1 MDVSTSEN
9 SFRRGLRAV
18 DRGAHL
24 EALAYF
30 EAAVQLARR
39 LGAEAVPMKYLSYY
53 GWCLA
58 ICSDRLDEAREFC
71 EAAVRSE
78 FYNPDAYWNLGRV
91 YLKTGDR
98 SLAFDTIVRGLQL
111 NPRHSGLVG
120 VLRRLGIRRKPVLP
134 LLDRGHPVNRL
145 LGRLRRNLSRVAPS
159 SRGRVQATG
168 R

>member
-1 MDVSTSEN
+1 MDASTSEN

-18 DRGAHL
+18 DRGEHL
-24 EALAYF
+24 EGLAYF

-58 ICSDRLDEAREFC
+58 VCSDRLDEAREFC
-71 EAAVRSE
+71 EAAARSE

-91 YLKTGDR
+91 YLKTGER
-98 SLAFDTIVRGLQL
+98 SLAFDAFVRGLRL
-111 NPRHSGLVG
+111 NPRHAGLIG
-120 VLRRLGIRRKPVLP
+120 ELRRLGIRRRPVLR
-134 LLDRGHPVNRL
+134 LFERGHPVNRI
-145 LGRLRRNLSRVAPS
+145 LGRLRRSLARAAARAPRRS
-159 SRGRVQATG
+159 PTTG

>member
-120 VLRRLGIRRKPVLP
+120 VLRRLGIRRKPILP
-134 LLDRGHPVNRL
+134 LFDRGHPVNRL
-145 LGRLRRNLSRVAPS
+145 LGRLRRSLSRVAPS
-159 SRGRVQATG
+159 SRGRDQATG

>member
-1 MDVSTSEN
+1 MDASTSEN

-134 LLDRGHPVNRL
+134 LFDRSHPVNRL
-145 LGRLRRNLSRVAPS
+145 LGRLRRSLSRVAPS
-159 SRGRVQATG
+159 SRERVQATG

>member
-1 MDVSTSEN
+1 MDASTSEN

>member
-1 MDVSTSEN
+1 MDLSTSEN

-18 DRGAHL
+18 EQGDHL

-58 ICSDRLDEAREFC
+58 VCSDRLEEAREFC

-111 NPRHSGLVG
+111 NPRHAGLVG
-120 VLRRLGIRRKPVLP
+120 VLHRLGIRRKPVLP
-134 LLDRGHPVNRL
+134 LFDRSHPVNRL
-145 LGRLRRNLSRVAPS
+145 LGRLRRSLARAAQS
-159 SRGRVQATG
+159 SRGRVSATG
-168 R
+168 Q

>member
-30 EAAVQLARR
+30 EAAVQLASR
-39 LGAEAVPMKYLSYY
+39 LGADAVPMKYLSYY

-58 ICSDRLDEAREFC
+58 VCSDRLEEAREFC

-111 NPRHSGLVG
+111 NPRHAGLVG
-120 VLRRLGIRRKPVLP
+120 VLHRLGIRRKPVLP
-134 LLDRGHPVNRL
+134 LFDRSHPVNRL
-145 LGRLRRNLSRVAPS
+145 LGRLRRSLARAAQS
-159 SRGRVQATG
+159 SRGRVSATAQ
-168 R
+168 

>member
-1 MDVSTSEN
+1 MDLSTSEN

-18 DRGAHL
+18 DRGDHL

-30 EAAVQLARR
+30 EAAVQLASR
-39 LGAEAVPMKYLSYY
+39 LGTEAVPMKYLSYY
-53 GWCLA
+53 GLCLA
-58 ICSDRLDEAREFC
+58 VCSDRLDEAREFC

-91 YLKTGDR
+91 YLRTGDR
-98 SLAFDTIVRGLQL
+98 SLAFSTIVRGLQL
-111 NPRHSGLVG
+111 NPRHAGLVG
-120 VLRRLGIRRKPVLP
+120 ELRRLGIRRRPVLP

-145 LGRLRRNLSRVAPS
+145 LGRLRRSLTRAAGSPRVRA
-159 SRGRVQATG
+159 GATG

>member
-120 VLRRLGIRRKPVLP
+120 VLRRLGIRRKPILP
-134 LLDRGHPVNRL
+134 LFDRGHPVNRL
-145 LGRLRRNLSRVAPS
+145 LGRLRRSLSRVAPS

>member
-58 ICSDRLDEAREFC
+58 VCSDRLDEARGFC

-98 SLAFDTIVRGLQL
+98 SLAFDTVVRGGSGEHTSELQ
-111 NPRHSGLVG
+111 S
-120 VLRRLGIRRKPVLP
+120 
-134 LLDRGHPVNRL
+134 
-145 LGRLRRNLSRVAPS
+145 
-159 SRGRVQATG
+159 
-168 R
+168 

>member
-58 ICSDRLDEAREFC
+58 VCSDRLDEARGFC

-78 FYNPDAYWNLGRV
+78 FYNPHADWEPGRV
-91 YLKTGDR
+91 LLQTRDR
-98 SLAFDTIVRGLQL
+98 SLALGTFL
-111 NPRHSGLVG
+111 PRV
-120 VLRRLGIRRKPVLP
+120 P
-134 LLDRGHPVNRL
+134 L
-145 LGRLRRNLSRVAPS
+145 
-159 SRGRVQATG
+159 
-168 R
+168 

>member
-58 ICSDRLDEAREFC
+58 VCSDRLDEAREFC

-91 YLKTGDR
+91 YLKTGSR
-98 SLAFDTIVRGLQL
+98 SLAFDAFVRGLQL
-111 NPRHSGLVG
+111 NPRHAGLVG
-120 VLRRLGIRRKPVLP
+120 ELRRLGIRRKPVFRLF
-134 LLDRGHPVNRL
+134 DRGHPVNRL
-145 LGRLRRNLSRVAPS
+145 LGRLRRRLARSASTSR
-159 SRGRVQATG
+159 RRTFATG

>member
-1 MDVSTSEN
+1 MDVSTSEK
-9 SFRRGLRAV
+9 SFCRGLSAAG
-18 DRGAHL
+18 RGDHL

-30 EAAVQLARR
+30 EAAVHLASR
-39 LGAEAVPMKYLSYY
+39 LGAETVPMKYLSYY

-91 YLKTGDR
+91 YLRSGER
-98 SLAFDTIVRGLQL
+98 SLAFDTFVRGLQL
-111 NPRHSGLVG
+111 NPRHAGLVG
-120 VLRRLGIRRKPVLP
+120 ELRRLGIRRRPVIG
-134 LLDRGHPVNRL
+134 LLDRAHPLNRV
-145 LGRLRRNLSRVAPS
+145 LGRRRRGLARAPRR
-159 SRGRVQATG
+159 RGAATG

>member
-1 MDVSTSEN
+1 MDLSTSEN

-18 DRGAHL
+18 EQGDHL

-58 ICSDRLDEAREFC
+58 VCSDRLEEAREFC

-111 NPRHSGLVG
+111 NPRHAGLVG
-120 VLRRLGIRRKPVLP
+120 VLHRLGLRRKPVLP
-134 LLDRGHPVNRL
+134 LFDRSHPVNRL
-145 LGRLRRNLSRVAPS
+145 LGRLRRSLARAAQS
-159 SRGRVQATG
+159 SRGRVSATG
-168 R
+168 Q

>member
-58 ICSDRLDEAREFC
+58 VCSDRLD
-71 EAAVRSE
+71 
-78 FYNPDAYWNLGRV
+78 DRV
-91 YLKTGDR
+91 YLKTGSR
-98 SLAFDTIVRGLQL
+98 SLAFDAFVRGLQL
-111 NPRHSGLVG
+111 NPRHAGLVG
-120 VLRRLGIRRKPVLP
+120 ELRRLGIRRKPVFRLF
-134 LLDRGHPVNRL
+134 DRGHPVNRL
-145 LGRLRRNLSRVAPS
+145 LGRLRRRLARSASTSR
-159 SRGRVQATG
+159 RRTFATG

>member
-1 MDVSTSEN
+1 MDVATSEN

-98 SLAFDTIVRGLQL
+98 SLAFDTIMRGLQL

-120 VLRRLGIRRKPVLP
+120 VLRRLGIRRKPILP
-134 LLDRGHPVNRL
+134 LFDRGHPVNRL
-145 LGRLRRNLSRVAPS
+145 LGRLRRSLSRVAPS
-159 SRGRVQATG
+159 SRGRDQATG

>member
-9 SFRRGLRAV
+9 SFRRGLSAV

-134 LLDRGHPVNRL
+134 LFDRSHPVNRL
-145 LGRLRRNLSRVAPS
+145 LGRLRRSLSRVAPS
-159 SRGRVQATG
+159 SRERVQATG

>member
-1 MDVSTSEN
+1 MDLSTSEN

-18 DRGAHL
+18 EQGDHL

-58 ICSDRLDEAREFC
+58 VCSDRLEEAREFC

-111 NPRHSGLVG
+111 NPRHAGLVG
-120 VLRRLGIRRKPVLP
+120 VLHRLGIRRKPVLP
-134 LLDRGHPVNRL
+134 LFDRSHPVNRL
-145 LGRLRRNLSRVAPS
+145 LGRLRRSLARAAQG
-159 SRGRVQATG
+159 SRGRVSATG
-168 R
+168 Q

>member
-98 SLAFDTIVRGLQL
+98 SLAFDTIVRGL
-111 NPRHSGLVG
+111 
-120 VLRRLGIRRKPVLP
+120 RRLGIRRKPVLP
-134 LLDRGHPVNRL
+134 LFDRGHPVNRL
-145 LGRLRRNLSRVAPS
+145 LGRLRRSLSRVAPS
-159 SRGRVQATG
+159 SRGRVQAT
-168 R
+168 